1 MIYDVI
7 PEIIEFAS
15 SRDNY
20 FIRTADTELT
30 YRIMKMILGY
40 WSEIEQQSDP
50 APMNMEQMTI
60 GFLEKEDMESYI
72 FGIKT
77 MMDVDMPEN
86 LQTDLVEMIRSLEFL
101 DIALKKYPSYK
112 EQSYNFFSYYIPE
125 AVKILY
131 AYNEYE
137 KAGLEEREINPVYE
151 KVVAAIQK
159 LSVAAKQQ
167 VVEIYKNAIVDTTA
181 RAEALAEIL
190 GQDGFVDSAYKIN
203 IYR

>member
-1 MIYDVI
+1 
-7 PEIIEFAS
+7 
-15 SRDNY
+15 
-20 FIRTADTELT
+20 
-30 YRIMKMILGY
+30 
-40 WSEIEQQSDP
+40 
-50 APMNMEQMTI
+50 
-60 GFLEKEDMESYI
+60 
-72 FGIKT
+72 
-77 MMDVDMPEN
+77 MPEN

-167 VVEIYKNAIVDTTA
+167 VVDIYKNAIVDTTA

-203 IYR
+203 I